1 MNLTADVARISLPVH
16 TIDID
21 RDRHLHVRYVNR
33 GSGILVGR
41 RERNPQRGHSLI
53 HKQEVG
59 LVFRPRFAVGPVPGE
74 TLVTH
79 ASELILPS
87 GDARRVRRT
96 DRGVVS
102 ARGLGQAR
110 ETVAVVALKLD
121 KKIPFEIFSISKPT
135 VLLFRFIIPLA
146 LNRSGFWNA
155 RPETYNSGRICGFDE
170 HTCWQ
175 MQTKFAEV

>member
-21 RDRHLHVRYVNR
+21 RDRHLHIRYVNR

-41 RERNPQRGHSLI
+41 RERNSQRGHSLI

-59 LVFRPRFAVGPVPGE
+59 LVFRPRFAVGPVSGE
-74 TLVTH
+74 TLVAH

-87 GDARRVRRT
+87 GDAARVRRT

-121 KKIPFEIFSISKPT
+121 KIPFEIFDLKT
-135 VLLFRFIIPLA
+135 DVLPSRFIIPLA
-146 LNRSGFWNA
+146 LMNRGKWNA
-155 RPETYNSGRICGFDE
+155 HPETYNSGRICGFDE